1 MSPNDAD
8 IKNINGNILNMI
20 IFNKLKTG
28 DPILDAIIATIMVSS
43 ITYLIQLF
51 YNILIKQSDK
61 LHNYNI
67 IDLFYKKHI
76 VEYEGK
82 ISLNTNIYD
91 CQLYQSSTFTDCF
104 KALWKHIIDNISIN
118 DSIYHIKEYNFD
130 NLLKLKD
137 DRLYIVTQSNKF
149 LISKEYK
156 IYALTSLSA
165 ETEESDDRIKSK
177 LNSNKITKINIK
189 LFSYVNSIETIKNY
203 VENLTTKY
211 LSNISELRSNKHFIY
226 TLVKSNYTENRCEMW
241 SENLFSSTI
250 KFSNIFFEEKNSF
263 LQKLNFF
270 LNNKEWYFEKGIPY
284 TLGIGLYGPPGT
296 GKTSVIKAL
305 ANLTEREISIMSF
318 KILKTKSQ
326 LDTAFYED
334 RYCIDNKKG
343 SIPFSNKI
351 IVFEDID
358 CIGDIVLDR
367 NKKKKKKAL
376 VTNDIINI
384 NDITGNNIAN
394 ISNILQDIT
403 NLNKEEEIAKLFN
416 ITKNVNSE
424 EPITLDDILNLWDGI
439 RETPGRIMVITSN
452 HYNDLDPAL
461 IRPGRIDISMELSY
475 VSRNI
480 LKEVYEHLFNDS
492 IDINDLLNIKD
503 KFYSPAELISIYMS
517 SERDPIRFIQRLEL
531 NQHLNNYTFD
541 QI

>member
-1 MSPNDAD
+1 MSHNDAN

-28 DPILDAIIATIMVSS
+28 DPVLDAIITTIMVSS

-51 YNILIKQSDK
+51 YNVLIKKCDK
-61 LHNYNI
+61 FHSFNI
-67 IDLFYKKHI
+67 IDIFYKKHI

-82 ISLNTNIYD
+82 ISYNTNIYD
-91 CQLYQSSTFTDCF
+91 CQIYQSSTFTDSF
-104 KALWKHIIDNISIN
+104 KALWKHIIENISNN
-118 DSIYHIKEYNFD
+118 DTIYHIKEYNFN
-130 NLLKLKD
+130 NLLNIKND
-137 DRLYIVTQSNKF
+137 TLYIVTQSNKF
-149 LISKEYK
+149 LISKEYQ
-156 IYALTSLSA
+156 IYAITSLSS
-165 ETEESDDRIKSK
+165 ETEESDNKSK
-177 LNSNKITKINIK
+177 LNSNKITKINIQ
-189 LFSYVNSIETIKNY
+189 LFSYVNSIDTIKKY
-203 VENLTTKY
+203 IENLTKKY
-211 LSNISELRSNKHFIY
+211 LSNISDLRSNKHFIY
-226 TLVKSNYTENRCEMW
+226 TLIKSSYTENKCEMW

-250 KFSNIFFEEKNSF
+250 KFSNLFFEEKNSF

-270 LNNKEWYFEKGIPY
+270 QNNKEWYFEKGIPY

-305 ANLTEREISIMSF
+305 ANLTDREITIMSF
-318 KILKTKSQ
+318 KTLKTKNQ

-334 RYCIDNKKG
+334 RYCLDNKKG

-367 NKKKKKKAL
+367 NKKKKKAL
-376 VTNDIINI
+376 VSNI
-384 NDITGNNIAN
+384 NDVSGNNIANIAN

-416 ITKNVNSE
+416 ITKNANSE

-480 LKEVYEHLFNDS
+480 LKEVYEHLFNKS
-492 IDINDLLNIKD
+492 IDIKDLINIKD

-541 QI
+541 QM

>member
-284 TLGIGLYGPPGT
+284 TLGIGLYGPPGP

>member
-1 MSPNDAD
+1 MSPNDAN

-28 DPILDAIIATIMVSS
+28 DPVLDAIIATIMVSS

-61 LHNYNI
+61 LHTYNI

-91 CQLYQSSTFTDCF
+91 CQIYQSSTFTDCF
-104 KALWKHIIDNISIN
+104 KALWKHIIENISNN

-130 NLLKLKD
+130 NLLKFKD

-149 LISKEYK
+149 LISKEYQ
-156 IYALTSLSA
+156 IYALTSLSS
-165 ETEESDDRIKSK
+165 ETEESDERIKSK
-177 LNSNKITKINIK
+177 LNSNKITKINIQ

-211 LSNISELRSNKHFIY
+211 LSNISDLRSNKHFIY

-305 ANLTEREISIMSF
+305 ANLTDREITIMSF

-367 NKKKKKKAL
+367 NKKKKKAL
-376 VTNDIINI
+376 VTNDIINM
-384 NDITGNNIAN
+384 NDISGNNIAN
-394 ISNILQDIT
+394 ISSILQDIT

-416 ITKNVNSE
+416 ITKNMNSE

-480 LKEVYEHLFNDS
+480 LKEVYEHLFNES
-492 IDINDLLNIKD
+492 IDIKDLSNIKD

-517 SERDPIRFIQRLEL
+517 CERDPIRFIQRLEL